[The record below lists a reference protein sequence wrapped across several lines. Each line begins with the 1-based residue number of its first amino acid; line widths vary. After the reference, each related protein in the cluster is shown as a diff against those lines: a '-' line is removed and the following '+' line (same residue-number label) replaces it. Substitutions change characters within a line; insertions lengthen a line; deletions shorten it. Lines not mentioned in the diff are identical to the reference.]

1 MADKVKNS
9 RFPVFAVIII
19 IFAAALIFSRFFREP
34 VKTEI
39 VRYGVA
45 ENKKSVSAYII
56 RSENVLNAPESGLL
70 VCSASENRL
79 VANGEKVASVYAGEY
94 DSDLQLKLKTLN
106 ERINQLE
113 NTAKDKSFYVVD
125 AAAAENSIYTRVD
138 NIISA
143 VYNKDVSYAPQYKE
157 DLNKLIQNLKG
168 QKGDTTDTL
177 AQLKQQ
183 RDEARQQLSSVS
195 ADIYSTSS
203 GAFSSNIDGYES
215 YFSID
220 KLNSITP
227 SYLKKADSAKE
238 NAEKNAV
245 AGKPAVKIC
254 NSFLW
259 YTAAVVDKDWTSNLK
274 VGDSVKLRFPGVSDS
289 TVSALVSYI
298 SPPENNS
305 VAIVISCGE
314 FVDNIFSV
322 RKTDAEIIKA
332 SYSGF
337 KISKEAVRVLK
348 DGTNGVYVLN
358 DRTAKFKT
366 VDILYNGD
374 NYIIARENNSQSGNV
389 LLYDEV
395 ILNSARLHDGMVVN

>member
-1 MADKVKNS
+1 M
-9 RFPVFAVIII
+9 
-19 IFAAALIFSRFFREP
+19 
-34 VKTEI
+34 
-39 VRYGVA
+39 
-45 ENKKSVSAYII
+45 
-56 RSENVLNAPESGLL
+56 
-70 VCSASENRL
+70 
-79 VANGEKVASVYAGEY
+79 
-94 DSDLQLKLKTLN
+94 
-106 ERINQLE
+106 
-113 NTAKDKSFYVVD
+113 
-125 AAAAENSIYTRVD
+125 
-138 NIISA
+138 
-143 VYNKDVSYAPQYKE
+143 
-157 DLNKLIQNLKG
+157 
-168 QKGDTTDTL
+168 
-177 AQLKQQ
+177 
-183 RDEARQQLSSVS
+183 
-195 ADIYSTSS
+195 
-203 GAFSSNIDGYES
+203 
-215 YFSID
+215 
-220 KLNSITP
+220 
-227 SYLKKADSAKE
+227 
-238 NAEKNAV
+238 
-245 AGKPAVKIC
+245 
-254 NSFLW
+254 
-259 YTAAVVDKDWTSNLK
+259 DKDWTSNLK